1 MAFPSEL
8 PAMRRQT
15 VPPPHPIATALA
27 WAGMSYAIATAL
39 LMALLPH
46 AMSRY
51 TLSSTGPGS
60 ITLGVVVSAS
70 ILPALIIGLMARR
83 APAVWSAPRVA
94 LPYLAMLAVVGGLLV
109 ADLRTDWFLESLALA
124 AR

>member
-15 VPPPHPIATALA
+15 LPPPHPVAIALA
-27 WAGMSYAIATAL
+27 WAGMSYVIATAL
-39 LMALLPH
+39 LMTLLPR
-46 AMSRY
+46 AASLQAP
-51 TLSSTGPGS
+51 TSASLVLS
-60 ITLGVVVSAS
+60 VVVIAS
-70 ILPALIIGLMARR
+70 VLPAIIIGLMARR
-83 APAVWSAPRVA
+83 APSAWSAPRIA

-109 ADLRTDWFLESLALA
+109 ADSRADWFLESLTLA

>member
-15 VPPPHPIATALA
+15 VPPPHPVATALA

-39 LMALLPH
+39 LMALLPQ
-46 AMSRY
+46 AMS
-51 TLSSTGPGS
+51 LSPASTPVV
-60 ITLGVVVSAS
+60 LGVVVIAS
-70 ILPALIIGLMARR
+70 VLPAGTIGLMARR
-83 APAVWSAPRVA
+83 APSVWSAPRVA
-94 LPYLAMLAVVGGLLV
+94 LPYLAMLAVVGGLLL
-109 ADLRTDWFLESLALA
+109 ADFRTEWFLESLTLA